1 MTFDFRFKESIK
13 EGIFIGKSGK
23 KIALCVLSKDL
34 KIIQKNELK
43 ELIKGVSKKYPY
55 DHLTIYTN
63 CGIAIK
69 DEDIEENLDIKKV
82 PEIILKKY
90 KM

>member
-1 MTFDFRFKESIK
+1 MRSFKRIENYP
-13 EGIFIGKSGK
+13 
-23 KIALCVLSKDL
+23 
-34 KIIQKNELK
+34 KNELK
-43 ELIKGVSKKYPY
+43 GLIKEVSKKYPY

-63 CGIAIK
+63 CGVAIK
-69 DEDIEENLDIKKV
+69 DEDMEESLDIKKV